1 MSQTTCGMSQAT
13 KTVRHTLGMANP
25 TQPLPI
31 QLPLLPEHVR
41 ASPNAFI
48 RSALFRAGNQNTAR
62 QNLKRERVVSLQGYS
77 IFYTG
82 EELRQDDDDVYLEI
96 THRASMHP
104 LGTVVRFSAHSLLR
118 ELGWS
123 TNGPSYERL
132 RSTLTRLTATAL
144 TVSSEDGREGY
155 TGSLIRGFTWQGADG
170 SALQQWEILL
180 EKEIVRLYSP
190 TSYTR
195 LEWKMIVTLPPLAKY
210 LYKFFS
216 SHETPYPY
224 SVEKFQKLTGTRM
237 SDLAQFRRRLKEAL
251 ELLVDK
257 GFLAD
262 ARVEPRSDLVYV
274 QKMRHRPGSLSS
286 ETRA

>member
-1 MSQTTCGMSQAT
+1 MSSPNQ
-13 KTVRHTLGMANP
+13 V
-25 TQPLPI
+25 

-48 RSALFRAGNQNTAR
+48 RSALFRTGNQNQPR
-62 QNLKRERVVSLQGYS
+62 QHFKRERIVSLQGYS
-77 IFYTG
+77 IYYTG

-96 THRASMHP
+96 THRASVHP
-104 LGTVVRFSAHSLLR
+104 LGTTVRFTAYGLLT
-118 ELGWS
+118 ELGWAR
-123 TNGPSYERL
+123 NGPSYERL

-170 SALQQWEILL
+170 SPLQHWEILL

-195 LEWKMIVTLPPLAKY
+195 LEWKMILALPPMAKY

-224 SVEKFQKLTGTRM
+224 SVEKFQKLTG
-237 SDLAQFRRRLKEAL
+237 SKIADLHKFRYKLRAAL
-251 ELLVDK
+251 DLLVDR
-257 GFLAD
+257 GFLAE
-262 ARVEPRSDLVYV
+262 ARIESKSDLVYV
-274 QKMRHRPGSLSS
+274 TKMRRRPGSLLP
-286 ETRA
+286 E